1 MKETNIPGCPF
12 CGGEATIQTE
22 GATYEI
28 KHVFCECKQCGA
40 RGKWV
45 AFGFVWKTFEMAK
58 REAIEHWSNR
68 KQMERIVERLGK
80 LVDTFETEKQ
90 YSTYCKTVDHYVCE
104 AEDTSCCVCVL
115 KKGIEIVKEEGRS

>member
-12 CGGEATIQTE
+12 CGGEAALQTE

-45 AFGFVWKTFEMAK
+45 AFGFVWKNFEMAK

-68 KQMERIVERLGK
+68 KPMERIVERLEEAKGTVVIDGK
-80 LVDTFETEKQ
+80 EMYQEDYFI
-90 YSTYCKTVDHYVCE
+90 DIDE
-104 AEDTSCCVCVL
+104 AI
-115 KKGIEIVKEEGRS
+115 KIVKEEGKS